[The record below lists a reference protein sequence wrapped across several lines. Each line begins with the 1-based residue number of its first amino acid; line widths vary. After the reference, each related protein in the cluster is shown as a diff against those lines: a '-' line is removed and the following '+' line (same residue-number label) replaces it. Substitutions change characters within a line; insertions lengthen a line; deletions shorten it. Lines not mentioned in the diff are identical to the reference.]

1 MVVGAEDE
9 PVAALLDRVPV
20 GDRVRQSAGGA
31 HDRNGAVS
39 KTDQL
44 AETARL
50 EARGHQEKVR
60 AGIDVLG
67 QYRFEANGRRHL
79 LRVVA
84 GIGPEHLL
92 VAGVTGAK
100 HDELQVQSHQPPHDV
115 GDQVESLLI
124 VETRDQADDRDGGIL
139 REPDFVLECQLVLN
153 LLLNGVDVIAGGDRG
168 IGQRIEDLVID
179 AVDDPVEL
187 AAKGSEQGIHFL
199 AVFRREDLF
208 RISVAD
214 GVDDVG
220 KVQATTKQVDDV
232 VQPRNARL
240 DQAPRLEVRQV
251 ERAVAEDPLKREIVD
266 REHGRHVRKERVRGI
281 EAGQHVGDDGGV
293 PVIHVDHIRLE
304 PERAEHLQRGPAEVN
319 EARIIVPESIHPLAT
334 EELLI
339 FDEID
344 RNVLADPPLEHIG
357 VDRLMRQRHPQV
369 GQHCAQAILFHV
381 DAAVARHHHPNVVAH
396 RLQGFGQRPG
406 HVGQPADLRERRH
419 LRRDEENFQ
428 RPVLPTGGA
437 VPWYPDGDRAGGR
450 QLFHGFA
457 ILIG

>member
-1 MVVGAEDE
+1 
-9 PVAALLDRVPV
+9 
-20 GDRVRQSAGGA
+20 
-31 HDRNGAVS
+31 
-39 KTDQL
+39 DQL

-115 GDQVESLLI
+115 GDQVES
-124 VETRDQADDRDGGIL
+124 
-139 REPDFVLECQLVLN
+139 
-153 LLLNGVDVIAGGDRG
+153 LLNGVDVIAGGDRG

-232 VQPRNARL
+232 VQPRN
-240 DQAPRLEVRQV
+240 
-251 ERAVAEDPLKREIVD
+251 
-266 REHGRHVRKERVRGI
+266 
-281 EAGQHVGDDGGV
+281 
-293 PVIHVDHIRLE
+293 
-304 PERAEHLQRGPAEVN
+304 
-319 EARIIVPESIHPLAT
+319 
-334 EELLI
+334 
-339 FDEID
+339 
-344 RNVLADPPLEHIG
+344 
-357 VDRLMRQRHPQV
+357 
-369 GQHCAQAILFHV
+369 
-381 DAAVARHHHPNVVAH
+381 
-396 RLQGFGQRPG
+396 
-406 HVGQPADLRERRH
+406 
-419 LRRDEENFQ
+419 
-428 RPVLPTGGA
+428 
-437 VPWYPDGDRAGGR
+437 
-450 QLFHGFA
+450 
-457 ILIG
+457 